1 MLDPVFFIAEK
12 LGFQIIALT
21 AHAEGKFISD
31 YFPVVYSGRL
41 RHVSGA
47 DKQVMT
53 NEKFINYAYLHEK
66 SPRSIMRMEEKE
78 QLSFLD

>member
-1 MLDPVFFIAEK
+1 
-12 LGFQIIALT
+12 
-21 AHAEGKFISD
+21 
-31 YFPVVYSGRL
+31 VVYSGRL
-41 RHVSGA
+41 RQASDG

-78 QLSFLD
+78 QLTFFE